1 MSFGLKNARSIYQR
15 MVTRIFETQLG
26 KNVKVYIVDV
36 VVKSKKVS
44 EHLANLDE
52 VFTILRKNK
61 LCLNATKCSFGVR
74 LGKFLGYMIT
84 HRGIEFNLD

>member
-36 VVKSKKVS
+36 VVKSKKLS

>member
-1 MSFGLKNARSIYQR
+1 

-36 VVKSKKVS
+36 VVKSKKLS

-74 LGKFLGYMIT
+74 LGTFLGYMIT

>member
-1 MSFGLKNARSIYQR
+1 

-36 VVKSKKVS
+36 VVKSKNVS

>member
-1 MSFGLKNARSIYQR
+1 

-36 VVKSKKVS
+36 VVKSKKLS